1 MIMNMSAGAN
11 IQPVVGKL
19 LSTLNVGDTLEVPVV
34 SDWQDWPSR
43 FGANIVW
50 KVADKNHTG
59 YPANSVTLITEK
71 IIQIMASDAQEPSN
85 SNSDRIGYGN
95 NRHIYSNLLQ
105 WLNSNATAGNW
116 YSAKHSA
123 DQAPTTTYVTY
134 NPYTSRAGFLA
145 MLDPKFVAEL
155 LDTTLTV
162 VKSPA
167 DGGGYETF
175 TVKMFFASKTE
186 VGHTNEN
193 GIAEGALLALF
204 SDNASR
210 IAYPTAECVSSS
222 YGYSNSNFTTSK
234 GWYWWLRT
242 PSSSSASL
250 VHYVYSNGTSS
261 GTGAWNGDR
270 GVRPLCNL
278 PGSLRVSESPNAAG
292 NYTLLD

>member
-34 SDWQDWPSR
+34 SDWQSR

-50 KVADKNHTG
+50 KVADKNHAG
-59 YPANSVTLITEK
+59 YPTDSVTLITDR
-71 IIQIMASDAQEPSN
+71 IIQLMASDAREPN
-85 SNSDRIGYGN
+85 NSDSDREIGGN
-95 NRHIYSNLLQ
+95 NRHIYSNILQ

-116 YSAKHSA
+116 YSPKHGE
-123 DQAPTTTYVTY
+123 DAPPTNANVWDNY
-134 NPYTSRAGFLA
+134 NEYDAWAGFLA

-162 VKSPA
+162 GKSPA

-175 TVKMFFASKTE
+175 TVKMFLASNTE
-186 VGHTNEN
+186 VRHTNEN

-210 IAYPTAECVSSS
+210 IAYPTAECVSNSEYSS
-222 YGYSNSNFTTSK
+222 NDLTTTK
-234 GWYWWLRT
+234 GWYWWVRT
-242 PSSSSASL
+242 PNSVFAAFVNYVFSDGTEQGNSAYRGS
-250 VHYVYSNGTSS
+250 
-261 GTGAWNGDR
+261 A

-292 NYTLLD
+292 NYTIMN

>member
-34 SDWQDWPSR
+34 SDWQSR

-50 KVADKNHTG
+50 KVADKNHAG
-59 YPANSVTLITEK
+59 YPTDSVTLITDR
-71 IIQIMASDAQEPSN
+71 IIQLMASDAREPN
-85 SNSDRIGYGN
+85 NSDSDREIGGN
-95 NRHIYSNLLQ
+95 NRHIYSNILQ

-116 YSAKHSA
+116 YSPKHGE
-123 DQAPTTTYVTY
+123 DAPPTNANVWDNY
-134 NPYTSRAGFLA
+134 NEYDAWAGFLA
-145 MLDPKFVAEL
+145 MLDLKFVAEL

-162 VKSPA
+162 GKSPA

-175 TVKMFFASKTE
+175 TVKMFLASNTE

-210 IAYPTAECVSSS
+210 IAYPTAECVSNSEYSS
-222 YGYSNSNFTTSK
+222 NNLTTTKS
-234 GWYWWLRT
+234 WYWWVRT
-242 PSSSSASL
+242 PNSAFASF
-250 VHYVYSNGTSS
+250 VNYVFSDGTEQCNSAYRGS
-261 GTGAWNGDR
+261 A

-292 NYTLLD
+292 NYTIMN